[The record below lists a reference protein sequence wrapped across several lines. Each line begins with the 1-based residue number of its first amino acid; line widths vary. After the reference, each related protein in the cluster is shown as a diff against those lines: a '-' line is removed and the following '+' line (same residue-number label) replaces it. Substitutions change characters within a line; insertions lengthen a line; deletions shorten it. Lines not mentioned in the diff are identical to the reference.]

1 MYGLAKVTGESDLN
15 WRPVLEVGPRP
26 VYLKI
31 VDALADARSSGR
43 LQPGDRLPP
52 QRELARLL
60 GVDLTTVTRAFSE
73 ARRRNLIDATAG
85 RGTFVTPGEP
95 EEPVLDLSMNI
106 PPAPTGLNLPAL
118 IRSGVEGLLK
128 RSSAEALL
136 SYHPGPGSPVERAV
150 GTSWLAETGD
160 RLPVDK
166 VVVGSGAQALLTAVL
181 LSQTREGDT
190 ILANALT
197 YPGLIALAE
206 ATRRKLAAV
215 GNDGEGMRPD
225 DIEEAARKHNARVLY
240 LNPTLQNPTASVMP
254 EGRRREL
261 ARMAGKLKLTI
272 IEDDPYSRLLV
283 APPPAFLSLAPE
295 RTFHVATLAKCIS
308 PFLRTAFLAAPDA
321 QAAERIARAIR
332 GTTMMAPPLMTGLA
346 CEWLR
351 GGLAGEITGG
361 VRAEAQ
367 ARQEIARSILTE
379 GFVAADAS
387 LHLWYPLQSQLRSG
401 EVADIARR
409 RGLAISPAEEFAVGQ
424 DFANGFRLA
433 LGATPNRERL
443 KEGLQS
449 LASILSGT
457 PGASRQKV

>member
-1 MYGLAKVTGESDLN
+1 MDRRQVTGESDIS
-15 WRPVLEVGPRP
+15 WFPVLETGPRP

-31 VDALADARSSGR
+31 VDALADARSNGR

-60 GVDLTTVTRAFSE
+60 EVDLTTVTRAFSE

-106 PPAPTGLNLPAL
+106 PPAPAGLNLPGL
-118 IRSGVEGLLK
+118 IRTGVEGLLK
-128 RSSAEALL
+128 RYSAEALL
-136 SYHPGPGSPVERAV
+136 SYHPGPGSPAERAA
-150 GTSWLAETGD
+150 GSSWLAAAGD
-160 RLPVDK
+160 RLPVDR
-166 VVVGSGAQALLTAVL
+166 VVVGSGAQALLTVVVL
-181 LSQTREGDT
+181 AETREGDT
-190 ILANALT
+190 ILADALT
-197 YPGLIALAE
+197 YPGLIALAGT
-206 ATRRKLAAV
+206 TRRKLAAV
-215 GNDGEGMRPD
+215 GNDDEGMRPD
-225 DIEEAARKHNARVLY
+225 DLEEAARRHGARVLY

-261 ARMAGKLKLTI
+261 SRMADKLGLTI
-272 IEDDPYSRLLV
+272 VEDDPYRRLLGT
-283 APPPAFLSLAPE
+283 PPPAFLTLAPE
-295 RTFHVATLAKCIS
+295 RTFHVATLAKCLS
-308 PFLRTAFLAAPDA
+308 PFLRTAFLAAPDP
-321 QAAERIARAIR
+321 QAAERVAAAIR

-351 GGLAGEITGG
+351 SGLAGEITAA

-367 ARQEIARSILTE
+367 ARQEIARNILPK
-379 GFVAADAS
+379 GFAASESS
-387 LHLWYPLQSQLRSG
+387 LHLWYPLQNQLRSA
-401 EVADIARR
+401 ELADIARR
-409 RGLAISPAEEFAVGQ
+409 RGLAISPAEEFAVGP

-449 LASILSGT
+449 LASILSGA
-457 PGASRQKV
+457 PGASRLKI

>member
-1 MYGLAKVTGESDLN
+1 MTDESDIGWL
-15 WRPVLEVGPRP
+15 PVLEAGPRP

-31 VDALADARSSGR
+31 VDALADARSNGR

-73 ARRRNLIDATAG
+73 ARRRNLIDANAG

-106 PPAPTGLNLPAL
+106 PPAPAGLNLPAL
-118 IRSGVEGLLK
+118 IRTGIEGLLK

-150 GTSWLAETGD
+150 GSSWLAETGD
-160 RLPVDK
+160 RLPADR
-166 VVVGSGAQALLTAVL
+166 VVVGSGAQALLTAVV
-181 LSQTREGDT
+181 LSQTREDDT
-190 ILANALT
+190 ILSDALT

-206 ATRRKLAAV
+206 AARRKLAAV
-215 GNDGEGMRPD
+215 ANDGEGMRPD
-225 DIEEAARKHNARVLY
+225 DLEEAARRHGARILY
-240 LNPTLQNPTASVMP
+240 VNPTLQNPTASVMP

-261 ARMAGKLKLTI
+261 ARMAEKLELTI
-272 IEDDPYSRLLV
+272 IEDDPYRRLLA
-283 APPPAFLSLAPE
+283 APPPAFLNLAPE

-308 PFLRTAFLAAPDA
+308 PFLRTAFLAVPDQ
-321 QAAERIARAIR
+321 QAAERIATAIR

-351 GGLAGEITGG
+351 SGLAGEIITA
-361 VRAEAQ
+361 VRTEAQ
-367 ARQEIARSILTE
+367 ARQEIAHDILPG
-379 GFVAADAS
+379 GFVAS
-387 LHLWYPLQSQLRSG
+387 ESGLHLWYPLESQLRSEELAG
-401 EVADIARR
+401 TARR

-424 DFANGFRLA
+424 EFPNGFRLA

-443 KEGLQS
+443 TEGLQG

-457 PGASRQKV
+457 AGLSRPKV

>member
-1 MYGLAKVTGESDLN
+1 MGWL
-15 WRPVLEVGPRP
+15 PVLEAGPRP

-31 VDALADARSSGR
+31 VDALADARSGGR

-106 PPAPTGLNLPAL
+106 PPAPAGLNLPAL
-118 IRSGVEGLLK
+118 IRTGIEGLLK

-136 SYHPGPGSPVERAV
+136 SYHPGPGSPAERAA
-150 GTSWLAETGD
+150 GSSWLAATGD
-160 RLPVDK
+160 RLPVDR
-166 VVVGSGAQALLTAVL
+166 VVVGSGAQALLTAVVL
-181 LSQTREGDT
+181 AETREGDT
-190 ILANALT
+190 ILADALT
-197 YPGLIALAE
+197 YPGLIALAGT
-206 ATRRKLAAV
+206 TRRKLAAV
-215 GNDGEGMRPD
+215 ANDGDGMLPD
-225 DIEEAARKHNARVLY
+225 DLEEAVRRHGARVLY
-240 LNPTLQNPTASVMP
+240 LNPTLQNPTASVMA

-261 ARMAGKLKLTI
+261 ARMADKLELTI
-272 IEDDPYSRLLV
+272 VEDDPYRRLLV
-283 APPPAFLSLAPE
+283 TPPPAFLTLAPE

-308 PFLRTAFLAAPDA
+308 PFLRTAFLAAPDP
-321 QAAERIARAIR
+321 QAAERIAAAIR

-351 GGLAGEITGG
+351 SGLAGEITAA

-367 ARQEIARSILTE
+367 ARQEIARNILPK
-379 GFVAADAS
+379 GFAASEAS
-387 LHLWYPLQSQLRSG
+387 LHLWYPLESRLRSG
-401 EVADIARR
+401 ELADIARR
-409 RGLAISPAEEFAVGQ
+409 RGLAISPAEEFAVGP

-433 LGATPNRERL
+433 LGATPNRDRL
-443 KEGLQS
+443 TEGLES
-449 LASILSGT
+449 LASILSGV
-457 PGASRQKV
+457 PGSSRPKV

>member
-1 MYGLAKVTGESDLN
+1 MSNEGDIGWL
-15 WRPVLEVGPRP
+15 PVLEAGPRP

-31 VDALADARSSGR
+31 VDALADARSNGR

-85 RGTFVTPGEP
+85 RGTFVTPGDP

-106 PPAPTGLNLPAL
+106 PPAPAGLNLPAL
-118 IRSGVEGLLK
+118 IRTGVEGLLK

-136 SYHPGPGSPVERAV
+136 SYHPGPGSPVERAI
-150 GTSWLAETGD
+150 GSSWLAPTGD
-160 RLPVDK
+160 RLPVDR
-166 VVVGSGAQALLTAVL
+166 VVVGSGAQALLTAVV
-181 LSQTREGDT
+181 LSETREGDT
-190 ILANALT
+190 ILADALT
-197 YPGLIALAE
+197 YPGLIGLAG

-215 GNDGEGMRPD
+215 GGDGEGMRPD
-225 DIEEAARKHNARVLY
+225 ALEEAARRHGTRVLY
-240 LNPTLQNPTASVMP
+240 LNPTLQNPTALVMH
-254 EGRRREL
+254 EGRRREI
-261 ARMAGKLKLTI
+261 ARMADKLDLTI
-272 IEDDPYSRLLV
+272 VEDDPYRRLLA
-283 APPPAFLSLAPE
+283 APPPAFLNLSPE

-321 QAAERIARAIR
+321 QAAERIATAIR

-351 GGLAGEITGG
+351 SGLAGEITAG

-367 ARQEIARSILTE
+367 ARQEIARNILPK
-379 GFVAADAS
+379 GFVATASS
-387 LHLWYPLQSQLRSG
+387 LHLWYPLDSQLRSA
-401 EVADIARR
+401 ELADIARR

-443 KEGLQS
+443 TEGLHS
-449 LASILSGT
+449 LASILSR
-457 PGASRQKV
+457 ASGSSRPKV

>member
-1 MYGLAKVTGESDLN
+1 MDWRSVNGEGDIG
-15 WRPVLEVGPRP
+15 WVPVLETGPRP

-118 IRSGVEGLLK
+118 IRTGVEGLLK
-128 RSSAEALL
+128 RFSAEALL
-136 SYHPGPGSPVERAV
+136 SYHPGPGSPVERAI
-150 GTSWLAETGD
+150 GSSWLAAAGD
-160 RLPVDK
+160 RLPVDR
-166 VVVGSGAQALLTAVL
+166 VVVGSGAQALLTAIV

-190 ILANALT
+190 ILVDALT

-215 GNDGEGMRPD
+215 GNDDDGMRPD
-225 DIEEAARKHNARVLY
+225 DLEQAARRHGARVLY
-240 LNPTLQNPTASVMP
+240 LNPTLQNPTALVMS

-261 ARMAGKLKLTI
+261 ARIADKLELI
-272 IEDDPYSRLLV
+272 IVEDDPYSRLL
-283 APPPAFLSLAPE
+283 ATPPPAFLALAPE

-308 PFLRTAFLAAPDA
+308 PFLRTAFLAAPDP
-321 QAAERIARAIR
+321 QAVERIAAAIR
-332 GTTMMAPPLMTGLA
+332 GTTLMAPPLMTGLA

-351 GGLAGEITGG
+351 SGLAVEITNA

-367 ARQEIARSILTE
+367 ARQEIARDILPE
-379 GFVAADAS
+379 GFVAS
-387 LHLWYPLQSQLRSG
+387 ESSPHLWYPLQSQLRST
-401 EVADIARR
+401 ELADIARR
-409 RGLAISPAEEFAVGQ
+409 RGLAISPAEEFAVGRE
-424 DFANGFRLA
+424 FPNGFRLA

-443 KEGLQS
+443 KEGLES
-449 LASILSGT
+449 LASILSGV
-457 PGASRQKV
+457 PGPSRPQV

>member
-1 MYGLAKVTGESDLN
+1 MTGERDISWL
-15 WRPVLEVGPRP
+15 PVLEAGPRP

-31 VDALADARSSGR
+31 VDALAGARSNGR

-60 GVDLTTVTRAFSE
+60 RVDLTTVTRAFSE
-73 ARRRNLIDATAG
+73 ARRRNLIDANAG

-95 EEPVLDLSMNI
+95 EEPVLDLSMNM
-106 PPAPTGLNLPAL
+106 PPAPAGLNLPAL
-118 IRSGVEGLLK
+118 IRTGIEGLLK

-136 SYHPGPGSPVERAV
+136 AYHPGPGSPVERAV
-150 GTSWLAETGD
+150 GSSWLAETGN
-160 RLPVDK
+160 RLPADR
-166 VVVGSGAQALLTAVL
+166 VVVGSGAQALLTAIV

-190 ILANALT
+190 ILADALT

-206 ATRRKLAAV
+206 AARRKLAAV
-215 GNDGEGMRPD
+215 ANDGDGMRPD
-225 DIEEAARKHNARVLY
+225 DLEEATRRHGARILY

-261 ARMAGKLKLTI
+261 ARMAEKLELTI
-272 IEDDPYSRLLV
+272 IEDDPYRRLLA
-283 APPPAFLSLAPE
+283 APPPAFLNLAPE

-308 PFLRTAFLAAPDA
+308 PFLRTAFLAVPDQ
-321 QAAERIARAIR
+321 QAAERVAAAIR

-351 GGLAGEITGG
+351 SGLAGEITAA
-361 VRAEAQ
+361 VRTEAQ
-367 ARQEIARSILTE
+367 ARQEIARDILPK
-379 GFVAADAS
+379 GFVAS
-387 LHLWYPLQSQLRSG
+387 ESGLHLWYPLESQLRSEELAG
-401 EVADIARR
+401 TARR
-409 RGLAISPAEEFAVGQ
+409 RGLAISPADEFAVGQ
-424 DFANGFRLA
+424 EFPNGFRLA

-443 KEGLQS
+443 TEGLQG

-457 PGASRQKV
+457 AGPSRPKV

>member
-1 MYGLAKVTGESDLN
+1 MDWRYVTGESDISWL
-15 WRPVLEVGPRP
+15 PVLEAGPRP

-31 VDALADARSSGR
+31 VDALAGARSNGR

-73 ARRRNLIDATAG
+73 ARRRNLIDANAG

-95 EEPVLDLSMNI
+95 EEPVLDLSMNM
-106 PPAPTGLNLPAL
+106 PPAPAGLNLPAL
-118 IRSGVEGLLK
+118 IRTGIEGLLK

-136 SYHPGPGSPVERAV
+136 AYHPGPGSPVERAV
-150 GTSWLAETGD
+150 GSSWLAETGN
-160 RLPVDK
+160 RLPADR
-166 VVVGSGAQALLTAVL
+166 VVVGSGAQALLTAIV

-190 ILANALT
+190 ILADALT

-206 ATRRKLAAV
+206 AARRKLVAV
-215 GNDGEGMRPD
+215 ANDGDGMRPD
-225 DIEEAARKHNARVLY
+225 DLEEATRRHGARILY

-261 ARMAGKLKLTI
+261 ARMAEKLELTI
-272 IEDDPYSRLLV
+272 IEDDPYRRLLA
-283 APPPAFLSLAPE
+283 APPPAFLNLAPE
-295 RTFHVATLAKCIS
+295 RTFHVATLAKCFS
-308 PFLRTAFLAAPDA
+308 PFLRTAFLAAPDQ
-321 QAAERIARAIR
+321 QAAERIATAIR

-351 GGLAGEITGG
+351 SGLAGEITAA
-361 VRAEAQ
+361 VRTEAQ
-367 ARQEIARSILTE
+367 ARQEIARDILPK
-379 GFVAADAS
+379 GFVAS
-387 LHLWYPLQSQLRSG
+387 ESGLHLWYPLESQLRSEELAG
-401 EVADIARR
+401 TARR

-424 DFANGFRLA
+424 EFPNGFRLA

-443 KEGLQS
+443 TEGLQG

-457 PGASRQKV
+457 AGPSRPKV

>member
-1 MYGLAKVTGESDLN
+1 MS
-15 WRPVLEVGPRP
+15 WIPVLEAGPRP

-31 VDALADARSSGR
+31 VDALADARSNGR

-60 GVDLTTVTRAFSE
+60 EVDLTTITRAFSE

-106 PPAPTGLNLPAL
+106 PPAPAGLNLPAL
-118 IRSGVEGLLK
+118 IRAGIEGLLK

-136 SYHPGPGSPVERAV
+136 SYHPGPGSPAERAA
-150 GTSWLAETGD
+150 GSSWLAAAGD
-160 RLPVDK
+160 RLPVDR
-166 VVVGSGAQALLTAVL
+166 VIVGSGAQALLTAVV
-181 LSQTREGDT
+181 LSETSEGDI
-190 ILANALT
+190 ILADTLT
-197 YPGLIALAE
+197 YPGLIGLAG
-206 ATRRKLAAV
+206 ATRRRLVAV
-215 GNDGEGMRPD
+215 DNDGEGMRPD
-225 DIEEAARKHNARVLY
+225 DLEEAARRHGARVLY
-240 LNPTLQNPTASVMP
+240 LNQTLQNPTASVMP

-261 ARMAGKLKLTI
+261 ARMAQKLDLTI
-272 IEDDPYSRLLV
+272 VEDDPYSRLLAA
-283 APPPAFLSLAPE
+283 APSAFLKLAPE

-321 QAAERIARAIR
+321 QAAERIAAAIR

-351 GGLAGEITGG
+351 SGLAGAITAG

-367 ARQEIARSILTE
+367 ARQEIARSILPE
-379 GFVAADAS
+379 GFTATDAS
-387 LHLWYPLQSQLRSG
+387 LHLWYPLPSQLRSA
-401 EVADIARR
+401 ELADIARR
-409 RGLAISPAEEFAVGQ
+409 RGLAISPAEEFAVGP

-443 KEGLQS
+443 KEGLQG
-449 LASILSGT
+449 LASILSGA
-457 PGASRQKV
+457 PAASRRKV

>member
-1 MYGLAKVTGESDLN
+1 MNGESDFG
-15 WRPVLEVGPRP
+15 WIPVLEAGPRP

-31 VDALADARSSGR
+31 VDALADARSNGR

-60 GVDLTTVTRAFSE
+60 RVDLTTVTRAFSE
-73 ARRRNLIDATAG
+73 ARRRNLIDAMAG
-85 RGTFVTPGEP
+85 RGTFITPGEP
-95 EEPVLDLSMNI
+95 EEPILDLSMNI
-106 PPAPTGLNLPAL
+106 PPAPAGLNLPAL
-118 IRSGVEGLLK
+118 IRTGVEGLLK

-150 GTSWLAETGD
+150 GSSWLAAAGD
-160 RLPVDK
+160 RLPVDR
-166 VVVGSGAQALLTAVL
+166 VVVGSGAQALLTAVV

-190 ILANALT
+190 ILADALT

-206 ATRRKLAAV
+206 TTGRRLAAV
-215 GNDGEGMRPD
+215 GNDHDGMRPD
-225 DIEEAARKHNARVLY
+225 DLEQVARKHGAHILY
-240 LNPTLQNPTASVMP
+240 LNPTLQNPTASVIS

-261 ARMAGKLKLTI
+261 ARMAEKLKLTI
-272 IEDDPYSRLLV
+272 IEDDPYSRLLA
-283 APPPAFLSLAPE
+283 APPPAFLTLAPE

-321 QAAERIARAIR
+321 HAAERIAAAIR

-351 GGLAGEITGG
+351 SGLAGEVTNA

-367 ARQEIARSILTE
+367 ARQEIARSILPK
-379 GFVAADAS
+379 GFVASGSS
-387 LHLWYPLQSQLRSG
+387 LHLWYPLQSQLRSA
-401 EVADIARR
+401 ELADIARR

-433 LGATPNRERL
+433 LGAMPNRERL
-443 KEGLQS
+443 MEGLES
-449 LASILSGT
+449 LASILSGAL
-457 PGASRQKV
+457 GSSRQKV

>member
-1 MYGLAKVTGESDLN
+1 VTGESDIGWL
-15 WRPVLEVGPRP
+15 PVLEAGPRP

-31 VDALADARSSGR
+31 VDALADARSTGR
-43 LQPGDRLPP
+43 LQPGDRLLP

-60 GVDLTTVTRAFSE
+60 GIDLTTVTRAFSE
-73 ARRRNLIDATAG
+73 AQRRNLIDATAG

-106 PPAPTGLNLPAL
+106 PPAPAGLNLPSL
-118 IRSGVEGLLK
+118 IRTGIEGLLK

-150 GTSWLAETGD
+150 GSSWLAEKGD
-160 RLPVDK
+160 RLPVDRL
-166 VVVGSGAQALLTAVL
+166 VVGSGAQALLTAVV

-190 ILANALT
+190 ILADALT

-206 ATRRKLAAV
+206 AARRKLTAV
-215 GNDGEGMRPD
+215 GNDGEGMRPGD
-225 DIEEAARKHNARVLY
+225 LEQAARRHGARVLY

-254 EGRRREL
+254 EARRREL
-261 ARMAGKLKLTI
+261 ARMADKLNLTI
-272 IEDDPYSRLLV
+272 VEDDPYSRLLA
-283 APPPAFLSLAPE
+283 APPPAFLKLTPE

-308 PFLRTAFLAAPDA
+308 PFLRTAFLAVPDQ
-321 QAAERIARAIR
+321 QAAERVAAAIR

-351 GGLAGEITGG
+351 SGLGGEITNA

-367 ARQEIARSILTE
+367 ARQDIARNILPK
-379 GFVAADAS
+379 GFVTTGSS
-387 LHLWYPLQSQLRSG
+387 LHLWYPLQNKLRSA
-401 EVADIARR
+401 ELADIARR
-409 RGLAISPAEEFAVGQ
+409 RGLAISPAEEFAVGP

-443 KEGLQS
+443 KEGLEN
-449 LASILSGT
+449 LASILSGA
-457 PGASRQKV
+457 PGFSRPKV

>member
-1 MYGLAKVTGESDLN
+1 MDWLYVTDESDIGWL
-15 WRPVLEVGPRP
+15 PVLEAGPRP

-31 VDALADARSSGR
+31 VDALADARSNGR

-73 ARRRNLIDATAG
+73 ARRRNLIDANAG

-106 PPAPTGLNLPAL
+106 PPAPAGLNLPAL
-118 IRSGVEGLLK
+118 IRTGIEGLLK

-150 GTSWLAETGD
+150 GSSWLAETGD
-160 RLPVDK
+160 RLPAER
-166 VVVGSGAQALLTAVL
+166 VVVGSGAQALLTAVV

-190 ILANALT
+190 ILCDALT

-206 ATRRKLAAV
+206 AARRKLAAV
-215 GNDGEGMRPD
+215 ANDSKGMRPD
-225 DIEEAARKHNARVLY
+225 DLEEAARRHGARILY

-261 ARMAGKLKLTI
+261 ARMAEKLELTI
-272 IEDDPYSRLLV
+272 IEDDPYRRLLA
-283 APPPAFLSLAPE
+283 APPPAFLNLAPE

-308 PFLRTAFLAAPDA
+308 PFLRTAFLAVPDQ
-321 QAAERIARAIR
+321 QAAQRIATAIR

-351 GGLAGEITGG
+351 SGLAEEITAA

-367 ARQEIARSILTE
+367 ARQEIARNILPE
-379 GFVAADAS
+379 GFVES
-387 LHLWYPLQSQLRSG
+387 ESGLHLWYPLESQLRSEELAG
-401 EVADIARR
+401 TARR

-424 DFANGFRLA
+424 EFPNGFRLA

-443 KEGLQS
+443 KEGLQG

-457 PGASRQKV
+457 AGPSRPKV

>member
-1 MYGLAKVTGESDLN
+1 MTGESDNGWL
-15 WRPVLEVGPRP
+15 PVLAAGPRP

-31 VDALADARSSGR
+31 VDALADARSDGR

-52 QRELARLL
+52 QRELARSL

-85 RGTFVTPGEP
+85 RGTFITPGDP
-95 EEPVLDLSMNI
+95 EEPVLDLGMNI
-106 PPAPTGLNLPAL
+106 PPAPAGLNLPAL
-118 IRSGVEGLLK
+118 IRTGIEGLLK

-150 GTSWLAETGD
+150 GSSWLAAKGD
-160 RLPVDK
+160 RLPVDR

-181 LSQTREGDT
+181 LSETREGDT
-190 ILANALT
+190 ILADALT
-197 YPGLIALAE
+197 YPGLIGLAG

-215 GNDGEGMRPD
+215 GSDSDGMRPD
-225 DIEEAARKHNARVLY
+225 ALEAAARRHRARVVY
-240 LNPTLQNPTASVMP
+240 LNPTLQNPTALVMS

-261 ARMAGKLKLTI
+261 VRMADKLELI
-272 IEDDPYSRLLV
+272 IVEDDPYSRLL
-283 APPPAFLSLAPE
+283 AAAPPAFLNLAPE

-321 QAAERIARAIR
+321 QAMERIAAAIR

-351 GGLAGEITGG
+351 SGLAGEITAG

-367 ARQEIARSILTE
+367 ARQEIARDILPK
-379 GFVAADAS
+379 GFAATSAS
-387 LHLWYPLQSQLRSG
+387 LHLWHPLESQLRSA
-401 EVADIARR
+401 ELADIARR
-409 RGLAISPAEEFAVGQ
+409 RGLAISPAEEFAVGE

-433 LGATPNRERL
+433 LGAMPNRERL

-449 LASILSGT
+449 LASILSG
-457 PGASRQKV
+457 ASGSARPRV

>member
-1 MYGLAKVTGESDLN
+1 MNDESDIGWL
-15 WRPVLEVGPRP
+15 PVLEAGPRP

-31 VDALADARSSGR
+31 VDALADARSNGR

-95 EEPVLDLSMNI
+95 EEPILDLSMNI
-106 PPAPTGLNLPAL
+106 PPAPAGLNLPAL
-118 IRSGVEGLLK
+118 IRPGIEGLLK

-150 GTSWLAETGD
+150 GSSWLAATQD
-160 RLPVDK
+160 RLPVDR
-166 VVVGSGAQALLTAVL
+166 VVVGSGAQALLTAIL
-181 LSQTREGDT
+181 LSQTYEGDT
-190 ILANALT
+190 ILADALT

-215 GNDGEGMRPD
+215 GNDDEGMRPD
-225 DIEEAARKHNARVLY
+225 DLEQAARRHGARVLY
-240 LNPTLQNPTASVMP
+240 LNPTLQNPTALVMS

-261 ARMAGKLKLTI
+261 ARMADKLKLI
-272 IEDDPYSRLLV
+272 IVEDDPYSRLL
-283 APPPAFLSLAPE
+283 AAAPPAFLNLAPE

-321 QAAERIARAIR
+321 QAAERIAAAIR

-351 GGLAGEITGG
+351 NGLAEEITAA
-361 VRAEAQ
+361 VWVEAR
-367 ARQEIARSILTE
+367 ARQMIARNILPK
-379 GFVAADAS
+379 GFAASESS
-387 LHLWYPLQSQLRSG
+387 LHLWYPLQSQLRSA
-401 EVADIARR
+401 ELADIARR
-409 RGLAISPAEEFAVGQ
+409 RGLAISPAEEFAVGH

-433 LGATPNRERL
+433 LGATANRERL
-443 KEGLQS
+443 KEGLHS
-449 LASILSGT
+449 LASILSGA
-457 PGASRQKV
+457 PGSRLKI

>member
-1 MYGLAKVTGESDLN
+1 MTGEIGVSWL
-15 WRPVLEVGPRP
+15 PVIETGPRP

-31 VDALADARSSGR
+31 VDALADARSNGR

-60 GVDLTTVTRAFSE
+60 GLDLTTVTRAFSE

-106 PPAPTGLNLPAL
+106 PPAPSGLNLPAL
-118 IRSGVEGLLK
+118 IRTGIEGLLK

-136 SYHPGPGSPVERAV
+136 SYHPGPGSPAERAA
-150 GTSWLAETGD
+150 GSSWLTVAGD
-160 RLPVDK
+160 RLPVDR
-166 VVVGSGAQALLTAVL
+166 VVVGSGAQALLAAVV
-181 LSQTREGDT
+181 LSETHEGDT
-190 ILANALT
+190 ILADPLT
-197 YPGLIALAE
+197 YPGLIALAGT
-206 ATRRKLAAV
+206 TRRKLAAV
-215 GNDGEGMRPD
+215 ANDGDGMLPD
-225 DIEEAARKHNARVLY
+225 RLEETARRYGARVLY
-240 LNPTLQNPTASVMP
+240 LNPTLQNPTASVML

-261 ARMAGKLKLTI
+261 ARMADRLKLTI
-272 IEDDPYSRLLV
+272 VEDDPYSRLLA
-283 APPPAFLSLAPE
+283 APPPAFLTLAPE

-308 PFLRTAFLAAPDA
+308 PFLRTAFLTAPDP
-321 QAAERIARAIR
+321 QAADRIAAAIR

-351 GGLAGEITGG
+351 SGLADEITTA

-367 ARQEIARSILTE
+367 ARQKIARNILPK
-379 GFVAADAS
+379 GFPASEAS
-387 LHLWYPLQSQLRSG
+387 LHLWYPLESRLRSA
-401 EVADIARR
+401 ELADIARR
-409 RGLAISPAEEFAVGQ
+409 RGLAISPAEEFAIGT

-443 KEGLQS
+443 KEGLES
-449 LASILSGT
+449 LASILSGV
-457 PGASRQKV
+457 PGSSRPKV

>member
-1 MYGLAKVTGESDLN
+1 MTGESDLG
-15 WRPVLEVGPRP
+15 WLPALPAGPRP

-31 VDALADARSSGR
+31 VDALADARSNGR

-95 EEPVLDLSMNI
+95 EEPALDLSMNI
-106 PPAPTGLNLPAL
+106 PPAPAGLNLPAL
-118 IRSGVEGLLK
+118 IRIGIEGLLK

-136 SYHPGPGSPVERAV
+136 SYHPGPGSPAERAA
-150 GTSWLAETGD
+150 GSSWLAAAGD
-160 RLPVDK
+160 RLPADR
-166 VVVGSGAQALLTAVL
+166 VVVGSGAQALLTAVVL
-181 LSQTREGDT
+181 AETQEGDT
-190 ILANALT
+190 ILADALT
-197 YPGLIALAE
+197 YPGLIALAG

-225 DIEEAARKHNARVLY
+225 DLAEAARRHGARFVY

-261 ARMAGKLKLTI
+261 ARMAAKLELAI
-272 IEDDPYSRLLV
+272 VEDDPYSRLLT
-283 APPPAFLSLAPE
+283 APPPAFLTLAPE
-295 RTFHVATLAKCIS
+295 RTLHVATLAKCIS

-321 QAAERIARAIR
+321 QAAERIAAAIR

-351 GGLAGEITGG
+351 SGLAGEITNA
-361 VRAEAQ
+361 VRAEAL
-367 ARQEIARSILTE
+367 ARQEIARTILSKA
-379 GFVAADAS
+379 FAATDAG
-387 LHLWYPLQSQLRSG
+387 LHLWHPLKSELRSA
-401 EVADIARR
+401 ELANIARR
-409 RGLAISPAEEFAVGQ
+409 RGLAISPAEEFAIGA

-449 LASILSGT
+449 LASILSG
-457 PGASRQKV
+457 AADFSRPTV

>member
-1 MYGLAKVTGESDLN
+1 MGWL
-15 WRPVLEVGPRP
+15 PVLEAGPRP

-31 VDALADARSSGR
+31 VDALADARSNGR

-85 RGTFVTPGEP
+85 RGTFVTPGDP

-106 PPAPTGLNLPAL
+106 PPAPAGLNLPAL
-118 IRSGVEGLLK
+118 IRAGVEGLLK

-150 GTSWLAETGD
+150 GSSWLAAAGD
-160 RLPVDK
+160 RLPVDR

-181 LSQTREGDT
+181 LSETREGDT
-190 ILANALT
+190 ILADALT
-197 YPGLIALAE
+197 YPGLIGLAG

-215 GNDGEGMRPD
+215 ADDREGMRPD
-225 DIEEAARKHNARVLY
+225 DLEAAARRHGARVLY
-240 LNPTLQNPTASVMP
+240 LNPTLQNPTASVMS

-261 ARMAGKLKLTI
+261 ARMADTHELVI
-272 IEDDPYSRLLV
+272 VEDDPYRRLLA
-283 APPPAFLSLAPE
+283 APPPAFLELAPG

-308 PFLRTAFLAAPDA
+308 PFLRTAFLAAPNP
-321 QAAERIARAIR
+321 QAAEWVAVAIR

-351 GGLAGEITGG
+351 SGLAGEITAG

-367 ARQEIARSILTE
+367 ARQEIASNILPK
-379 GFVAADAS
+379 GFAATDTS
-387 LHLWYPLQSQLRSG
+387 LHLWYPLESQLRSA
-401 EVADIARR
+401 ELADIARR

-443 KEGLQS
+443 KEGLHS
-449 LASILSGT
+449 LASILSGA
-457 PGASRQKV
+457 PGVSRSKA

>member
-1 MYGLAKVTGESDLN
+1 MNGESDFG
-15 WRPVLEVGPRP
+15 WIPVLEAGPRP

-31 VDALADARSSGR
+31 VDALADARSNGR

-60 GVDLTTVTRAFSE
+60 RVDLTTVTRAFSE
-73 ARRRNLIDATAG
+73 ARRRNLIDAMAG
-85 RGTFVTPGEP
+85 RGTFITPGEP
-95 EEPVLDLSMNI
+95 EEPILDLSMNI
-106 PPAPTGLNLPAL
+106 PPAPAGLNLPAL
-118 IRSGVEGLLK
+118 IRTGVEGLLK

-150 GTSWLAETGD
+150 GSSWLAAAGD
-160 RLPVDK
+160 RLPVDR
-166 VVVGSGAQALLTAVL
+166 VVVGSGAQALLTAVV

-190 ILANALT
+190 ILADALT

-206 ATRRKLAAV
+206 TTGRRLAAV
-215 GNDGEGMRPD
+215 GNDHDGMRPD
-225 DIEEAARKHNARVLY
+225 DLEQVARKHGAHILY
-240 LNPTLQNPTASVMP
+240 LNPTLQNPTASVIS

-261 ARMAGKLKLTI
+261 ARMAEKLKLTI
-272 IEDDPYSRLLV
+272 IEDDPYSRLLA
-283 APPPAFLSLAPE
+283 APPPAFLTLAPE

-321 QAAERIARAIR
+321 HAAERIAAAIR

-351 GGLAGEITGG
+351 SGLAGEITNA

-367 ARQEIARSILTE
+367 ARQEIARSILPK
-379 GFVAADAS
+379 GFVESGSS
-387 LHLWYPLQSQLRSG
+387 LHLWYPLQSQLRSA
-401 EVADIARR
+401 ELADIARR

-433 LGATPNRERL
+433 LGAMPNRERL
-443 KEGLQS
+443 MEGLES
-449 LASILSGT
+449 LASILSGAL
-457 PGASRQKV
+457 GSSRQKV

>member
-1 MYGLAKVTGESDLN
+1 MTGESDIGWL
-15 WRPVLEVGPRP
+15 PVLETGPRP

-31 VDALADARSSGR
+31 VEALADARSNGR

-52 QRELARLL
+52 QRELARSL

-95 EEPVLDLSMNI
+95 EEPVLDLRMNI
-106 PPAPTGLNLPAL
+106 PPAPVGLNLPTL
-118 IRSGVEGLLK
+118 IRTGIEGLLK

-150 GTSWLAETGD
+150 GSLWLAEAGD
-160 RLPVDK
+160 RPPVDR
-166 VVVGSGAQALLTAVL
+166 VVVGSGAQALLTAVV

-190 ILANALT
+190 ILADTLT
-197 YPGLIALAE
+197 YPGLIALAG
-206 ATRRKLAAV
+206 AARRKLAAV
-215 GNDGEGMRPD
+215 ANDGEGMRPD
-225 DIEEAARKHNARVLY
+225 DLEEAARRHGARVLY

-261 ARMAGKLKLTI
+261 VRMADKLELTV
-272 IEDDPYSRLLV
+272 IEDDPYRRLL
-283 APPPAFLSLAPE
+283 AGPPPAFLNLTPK

-308 PFLRTAFLAAPDA
+308 PFLRTAFLAAPDPL
-321 QAAERIARAIR
+321 AAERIAAAIR

-351 GGLAGEITGG
+351 SGLAGEIAAA
-361 VRAEAQ
+361 VRTEAQ
-367 ARQEIARSILTE
+367 ARQEIARSILPN
-379 GFVAADAS
+379 GFVAS
-387 LHLWYPLQSQLRSG
+387 ESGLHLWYPLESQLRSA
-401 EVADIARR
+401 ELADIARR
-409 RGLAISPAEEFAVGQ
+409 RGLAISPAEEFAAGQ
-424 DFANGFRLA
+424 EFPNGFRLA

-443 KEGLQS
+443 KEGLES
-449 LASILSGT
+449 LASILSGA
-457 PGASRQKV
+457 PDSSRPKV

>member
-1 MYGLAKVTGESDLN
+1 MTGESELG
-15 WRPVLEVGPRP
+15 WLPVLEAGPRP

-95 EEPVLDLSMNI
+95 EEPILDLSMNI
-106 PPAPTGLNLPAL
+106 PPAPAGLNLPAL
-118 IRSGVEGLLK
+118 IRTGVEGLLK

-150 GTSWLAETGD
+150 GSSWLGEAGD
-160 RLPVDK
+160 RLPVDR
-166 VVVGSGAQALLTAVL
+166 VVVGSGAQALLTAIV

-190 ILANALT
+190 IFADALT

-206 ATRRKLAAV
+206 ATRRKLAPV
-215 GNDGEGMRPD
+215 RSDGEGMRPGD
-225 DIEEAARKHNARVLY
+225 LEEATRRYGARVLY
-240 LNPTLQNPTASVMP
+240 LNPTLQNPTASIMP

-261 ARMAGKLKLTI
+261 ARMADKLELI
-272 IEDDPYSRLLV
+272 IVEDDPYSRLLA
-283 APPPAFLSLAPE
+283 APPPSFLNLAPA

-308 PFLRTAFLAAPDA
+308 PFLRTAFLAAPDP
-321 QAAERIARAIR
+321 QAAERIAAAIR

-351 GGLAGEITGG
+351 SGLAAEITAA

-367 ARQEIARSILTE
+367 ARQEIARNILSK
-379 GFVAADAS
+379 GLAATDAG
-387 LHLWYPLQSQLRSG
+387 LHLWYSLKSELRSA
-401 EVADIARR
+401 ELADIARR
-409 RGLAISPAEEFAVGQ
+409 RGLAISPAEEFAIGAEL
-424 DFANGFRLA
+424 ANGFRLA

-449 LASILSGT
+449 LASILSGS
-457 PGASRQKV
+457 PGSSRPKV